1 MKKTLAGIVLS
12 CVLAASLTACGG
24 SNNSA
29 STSAAETSAAAGES
43 TEAATTESGD
53 KVVRI
58 AAVDPQVALHPQQRL
73 LQQLA
78 AAHPQQQ
85 PLRAATRLYVSQQ

>member
-12 CVLAASLTACGG
+12 CVLAAVPEILQA
-24 SNNSA
+24 
-29 STSAAETSAAAGES
+29 
-43 TEAATTESGD
+43 
-53 KVVRI
+53 
-58 AAVDPQVALHPQQRL
+58 HPQQRL